1 MTETPK
7 DEDRSLLVP
16 ALRKGVGFRRL
27 FDEGVTLVAET
38 SSVNVLNEPACRFLE
53 LVDGTRTVGEILAVL
68 EGEYDAAPEEIRRD
82 VTAFLDEAV
91 GAKLIDL
98 GSAKAR

>member
-1 MTETPK
+1 MN
-7 DEDRSLLVP
+7 DDRARAVP

-53 LVDGTRTVGEILAVL
+53 LVDGSRTVGEILALL
-68 EGEYDAAPEEIRRD
+68 EGEYDASPEAIRRD
-82 VTAFLDEAV
+82 VDAFLASAV
-91 GAKLIDL
+91 EAKLLDL
-98 GSAKAR
+98 RSSPPAP

>member
-1 MTETPK
+1 MTESPTS
-7 DEDRSLLVP
+7 DDRSFRVP
-16 ALRKGVGFRRL
+16 TLRKGVGFRRL

-68 EGEYDAAPEEIRRD
+68 EGEYDATPEEIRGD

-91 GAKLIDL
+91 DAKLIDL
-98 GSAKAR
+98 GAAKAR